1 MAAND
6 ELDFPS
12 MISALSEYSP
22 EEVTHS
28 VRVFLDDDENGD
40 KLDLFANIEKVFDL
54 PKEVI
59 AAIALGLSLHNYE
72 QGKRTITKVDLLA
85 CESTRALGNSEE
97 ALREVG
103 RLDSKYD
110 KKTADL
116 EATLKGLCAS
126 EFKKL
131 QAESKKR
138 SEVPSVHAHGLKV
151 NSTQKP
157 GRSERQTEEQ
167 LQDVLDR
174 GTKAA
179 ARLKEADKKNELRIS
194 KLQAIQEERK
204 MQVKKKENELH
215 HNRSLTNINLIDQI
229 KAKTARAAGNENIS
243 KCRNSG
249 LPAEDD
255 IKKAFQKGKYP
266 ARAPPSEPSPLPS
279 RSAP

>member
-22 EEVTHS
+22 EEVTQC

-40 KLDLFANIEKVFDL
+40 KLDLFANIEEVFDL

-72 QGKRTITKVDLLA
+72 QGKRTRKKVDMLA
-85 CESTRALGNSEE
+85 YDSTRALGNSEE

-110 KKTADL
+110 KKAADL

-131 QAESKKR
+131 QAESKER
-138 SEVPSVHAHGLKV
+138 SDVHSVHAHGRKV

-167 LQDVLDR
+167 LQDVMDR
-174 GTKAA
+174 GTQAA
-179 ARLKEADKKNELRIS
+179 ARLKEAEKKNELRIS

-204 MQVKKKENELH
+204 KQVKKKENESH
-215 HNRSLTNINLIDQI
+215 NNRSLT
-229 KAKTARAAGNENIS
+229 
-243 KCRNSG
+243 
-249 LPAEDD
+249 
-255 IKKAFQKGKYP
+255 FF
-266 ARAPPSEPSPLPS
+266 
-279 RSAP
+279 